1 MKKPILLKFQKT
13 DLSYG
18 YLNPNLVSHIK
29 IECESVIITENG
41 KKQVKQ
47 VDFVD
52 FIMSDGTI
60 FRSCVE
66 FTRLSEFFDM
76 IEY

>member
-1 MKKPILLKFQKT
+1 MKKPILFKFQKT

-18 YLNPNLVSHIK
+18 YLNPSLVSHIE
-29 IECESVIITENG
+29 IVEESVIITENNM
-41 KKQVKQ
+41 KQVKK
-47 VDFVD
+47 VEFVD
-52 FIMSDGTI
+52 FIMSDGTV

-66 FTRLSEFFDM
+66 LTRLSEFFDM